1 MNIDKNAVV
10 SPDAELADD
19 VEVGPFS
26 IIDSDVQIGSGTTI
40 ASSVLIAPGTRIGKN
55 CRIFHSAVIGTIPQD
70 LKFEGEYTTVWIGD
84 GTVVREFC
92 TINRGT
98 KDLNKTEVGSNCLL
112 MAYVHVAHDCVIGE
126 NVILAN
132 AVNMA
137 GHVSVDDNAIVGGI
151 VPIHQFV
158 RIGKHTFIGGG
169 FRVDKDVPPYI
180 LAADQ
185 PLSYKGLN
193 VVGLRR
199 GKFDRK
205 TIAAI
210 KSAYKII
217 YLSNFN
223 RTQALERLKP
233 VADKTPEVMEIYNF
247 VQGSNRGI
255 I

>member
-26 IIDSDVQIGSGTTI
+26 IIESDVQIDSGTTI
-40 ASSVLIAPGTRIGKN
+40 ASGVLIASGTRIGRN

-70 LKFEGEYTTVWIGD
+70 LKFEGEYTTVSIGD

-112 MAYVHVAHDCVIGE
+112 MAYVHVAHDCVIGD

-137 GHVSVDDNAIVGGI
+137 GHVSVDDNAIVGGL

-158 RIGKHTFIGGG
+158 HIGKHTFIGGG

-180 LAADQ
+180 LAAGQ

-199 GKFDRK
+199 GEFNRK
-205 TIAAI
+205 TIAEI
-210 KSAYKII
+210 KSAYKLI

-223 RTQALERLKP
+223 TTQALEQLIP
-233 VADKTPEVMEIYNF
+233 DVDKTPEVMEICNF
-247 VQGSNRGI
+247 IHGSNRGI